1 MLDMENWVK
10 LSILICKIQ
19 LSVKCN
25 FKVLKYSKPFVISE
39 YIEAFPKRTKMHSGG
54 AHIEYY
60 TPSELLFG
68 VKTNVSFPHKFSHSW
83 KKKLGKISTFFSC

>member
-10 LSILICKIQ
+10 LSILICKMQ

-25 FKVLKYSKPFVISE
+25 FKMLKYSKLFVISE
-39 YIEAFPKRTKMHSGG
+39 YIQAFPKRTKMHNG

-60 TPSELLFG
+60 TPSELIFS
-68 VKTNVSFPHKFSHSW
+68 VKTNVRFAHKFSHSW
-83 KKKLGKISTFFSC
+83 KKKLGKNWTFLSC